1 MLSLIA
7 DSVWTTKSLTKI
19 KVPTSSVQVN
29 FKVGDLVYITDGLSK
44 SRAREQFIVVKTFV
58 KASEQWLLVRKCQRG
73 FRNIEYLLKASE
85 VFHAP
90 KISISQNVDND
101 DDYEMF
107 QGFNENITLDK
118 RDKIKSMVEDLQ
130 KETSAITPARE
141 DQPG

>member
-1 MLSLIA
+1 M
-7 DSVWTTKSLTKI
+7 
-19 KVPTSSVQVN
+19 
-29 FKVGDLVYITDGLSK
+29 VYITDGLSK

-58 KASEQWLLVRKCQRG
+58 KNSEQWLLVRKCQRD

-85 VFHAP
+85 VFLAP

-118 RDKIKSMVEDLQ
+118 RDKIKSMVDSLQ
-130 KETSAITPARE
+130 KETSVITPARE